1 MLESEALTIEDLL
14 ETRLLLE
21 VPLAGLAAQRAG
33 DAEIEQLDALIREA
47 GQTLPE
53 VDASVHRSVARIARN
68 SLAAAFTDWIVEVLL
83 APLHELVAPAAVEE
97 VIVEQHRD
105 LLRAIR
111 RGDPA
116 AAERAMREH
125 LTYLRD
131 LVDLVR
137 EWGV

>member
-1 MLESEALTIEDLL
+1 
-14 ETRLLLE
+14 
-21 VPLAGLAAQRAG
+21 
-33 DAEIEQLDALIREA
+33 
-47 GQTLPE
+47 
-53 VDASVHRSVARIARN
+53 
-68 SLAAAFTDWIVEVLL
+68 VLL
-83 APLHELVAPAAVEE
+83 PPLHDLVAPAAVEE
-97 VIVEQHRD
+97 VIAEQHRD

-137 EWGV
+137 EAGA